1 MQRIACMKQVLGIAL
16 LVLAGSCA
24 GGTGG
29 SSPVIQPGRAE
40 LQIFVEPNPIVARAV
55 SEDVYDFPFS
65 IGIVERGGVDVE
77 IQRVGI
83 NVIALGVINL
93 YSQTYN
99 RQQITRMGY
108 PTSLRAH
115 GEIRYDLKP
124 REKVPD
130 ERLFGGVAAELFV
143 EGVDANGV
151 AVRATDRVTLT
162 R

>member
-1 MQRIACMKQVLGIAL
+1 MRQILCIAL
-16 LVLAGSCA
+16 LIIAGSCA
-24 GGTGG
+24 RGTNGP
-29 SSPVIQPGRAE
+29 SPVVQPRQAA

-55 SEDVYDFPFS
+55 SQDVYDFPLS

-93 YSQTYN
+93 YSETYN

-108 PTSLRAH
+108 PTSLRAN

-151 AVRATDRVTLT
+151 AVRATERVTLT